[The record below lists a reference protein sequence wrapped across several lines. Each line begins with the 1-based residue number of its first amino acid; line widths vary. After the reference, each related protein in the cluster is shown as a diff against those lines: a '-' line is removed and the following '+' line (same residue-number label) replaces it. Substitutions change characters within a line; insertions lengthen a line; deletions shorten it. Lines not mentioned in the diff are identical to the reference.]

1 MTAIFAHRGA
11 KRVAPENTLP
21 AFAAALEM
29 GVDGIELDVHLSRDG
44 RLVVIHDETLDATTN
59 GHGPVSALTAAE
71 LAALDAGSHFD
82 PAIAHVGVPTLD
94 EGMDLVDDRCV
105 VNIEVKTADPLGGAA
120 VEPLL
125 DFLRTRQLFDQV
137 IVSSF
142 NPVSLIRLRS
152 LESRVRLGLLHFR
165 PLPVDLSTRF
175 MSGLIGPDALHPFHA
190 LVDDAYMIWARAHGC
205 PVNTWTVN
213 DVEDARRLAGL
224 GVATIM
230 SDAPDEMMHSL
241 RALRALE
248 KE

>member
-11 KRVAPENTLP
+11 KRIAPENTLP

-82 PAIAHVGVPTLD
+82 PAFAPVGVPTLD
-94 EGMDLVDDRCV
+94 EVMDLVDDRCV

-125 DFLRTRQLFDQV
+125 DFLRMRQLFDQV

-152 LESRVRLGLLHFR
+152 LESRVRLGLLHFQ
-165 PLPVDLSTRF
+165 PLPDDLSTRF
-175 MSGLIGPDALHPFHA
+175 MSGLIGPDALHPHHA
-190 LVDDAYMIWARAHGC
+190 LVDDAYMVWARAHGC

-213 DVEDARRLAGL
+213 DVADAQRLAGL
-224 GVATIM
+224 GVAAIM
-230 SDAPDEMMHSL
+230 SDAPDEMMQYL
-241 RALRALE
+241 RDPQAPHDE
-248 KE
+248 

>member
-1 MTAIFAHRGA
+1 MTAIFAARGA
-11 KRVAPENTLP
+11 KRIAPENTLP

-82 PAIAHVGVPTLD
+82 PAFAPVGVPTLD
-94 EGMDLVDDRCV
+94 EVMDLVDDRCV

-125 DFLRTRQLFDQV
+125 DFLRMRQLFDQV

-152 LESRVRLGLLHFR
+152 LESRAPGAASLSAPACRSEYALYERVDR
-165 PLPVDLSTRF
+165 P
-175 MSGLIGPDALHPFHA
+175 
-190 LVDDAYMIWARAHGC
+190 
-205 PVNTWTVN
+205 
-213 DVEDARRLAGL
+213 
-224 GVATIM
+224 
-230 SDAPDEMMHSL
+230 
-241 RALRALE
+241 
-248 KE
+248 